1 MPLHD
6 SQSSTRALVARG
18 RAGDR
23 LAFDRVFDRVTSR
36 VRGWFRGK
44 VTQRTAGI
52 ADTQDV
58 IHDAALGMWQRLP
71 QLDLRRPGDLDAYMQ
86 TAVTNRIRA
95 QIRRAQI
102 VPPPLPLDG
111 ALIDVVDDAPTALDT
126 LLDADAE
133 ARYRRA
139 FAELPER
146 DRAALVARSMGY
158 TYEQVA
164 AVAGHSSADA
174 ARIALTRIVKRLRAV
189 VDSGPPKAG

>member
-1 MPLHD
+1 MPLH
-6 SQSSTRALVARG
+6 SKN
-18 RAGDR
+18 AGDCR
-23 LAFDRVFDRVTSR
+23 GTERDGSKSEKWCSLCYVGGAFVNPTCTVNE
-36 VRGWFRGK
+36 
-44 VTQRTAGI
+44 
-52 ADTQDV
+52 
-58 IHDAALGMWQRLP
+58 M
-71 QLDLRRPGDLDAYMQ
+71 
-86 TAVTNRIRA
+86 
-95 QIRRAQI
+95 
-102 VPPPLPLDG
+102 
-111 ALIDVVDDAPTALDT
+111 IDIVDDAPTALET

-189 VDSGPPKAG
+189 VDGGPPKAG